1 MSGEPRYKASPRRV
15 VTALFVGAFV
25 GGVLVAS
32 TQFAVIR
39 LGLGG
44 GHYGATLG
52 GMAVTSVVGSLLF
65 AAGLVAVS
73 PVWFVLDQ
81 QGHREPWMA
90 ALLGGG
96 LSVVAPIAFS
106 LAITASDHRLPP
118 PPDWRILLEFLTP
131 MAVIGCLVGLAVWRI
146 AYRRTLSA

>member
-1 MSGEPRYKASPRRV
+1 MSGEPRYKASPRRA

-32 TQFAVIR
+32 TQFAAIR

-44 GHYGATLG
+44 GYYGATLD

-90 ALLGGG
+90 ALL
-96 LSVVAPIAFS
+96 
-106 LAITASDHRLPP
+106 
-118 PPDWRILLEFLTP
+118 
-131 MAVIGCLVGLAVWRI
+131 
-146 AYRRTLSA
+146 SA